1 MDSLE
6 ILNTSQSQVIFFP
19 QTSTLFILL
28 IIFLILVIIIE
39 KLFISLFL
47 LIIPSIFVLVVF
59 LILFHLYILRV
70 LIFIGAF
77 PGKNMLVQFYLRY
90 ISSKEIAKNIK
101 AQLSQ
106 FSLLITNLVN
116 ISEKGELNRTN
127 CEFFFEVIEPI
138 IKIIDDNCKIYK
150 QIFYKYPNDKNEY
163 TEKYADN
170 MNILKNQ
177 IPSSRIPDILNMKT
191 EHDKVVILLDSDKKY
206 FSEIIDQINLINKL
220 LSELLFEGK
229 FEFSNIF
236 KYLHIFF
243 YNSLFRSKEYV
254 RVKMLL
260 NLEFDELSLLNSSNS
275 KLDSVLI
282 KSKRRIGLMI
292 ICGPNLTTLE
302 HLSRSWDLDQLYV
315 DNDIDILLWN
325 YQGYGFSGGSANFTN
340 VKRDIE
346 IVYDYAKNLKV
357 YEKIG
362 VHGLSVGG
370 IPSCYLGKNR
380 KIDLLIADRTFGS
393 VHTIISS
400 IIFSKVFLFL
410 SKILFIENV
419 DNAQSFI
426 EANCFKILLNDPEDS
441 TINDR
446 ISLKSKISK
455 DIIKKIF
462 FQNQDY
468 VTNFDKQ
475 SENILRYILNVE
487 QRKDFYL
494 IFKYLLSFLR
504 KVEEKGNEFDLEM
517 NNNPTN
523 DKLDNENQYNND
535 KLVKLTSND
544 NKAYELPMKNAINV
558 FYYNIKKSFSQIQ
571 SCDDNLYNF
580 VKNETRYEE
589 HINDFFNNFF
599 VFGTTNLNSEESL
612 QLCSV
617 TNNSNILREGIETL
631 ENLINNKDIKEYSN
645 YKIYTN
651 TNKFTDYMKNIE
663 IFFNSNLKEVDN
675 DYINNSKG
683 NLIPLSCGHISFYDD
698 NEYDAFKYY
707 LQKAF
712 GIIIQ
717 DRQ

>member
-6 ILNTSQSQVIFFP
+6 ILNTSQSQDIFLP
-19 QTSTLFILL
+19 QTSTLFILF
-28 IIFLILVIIIE
+28 IIFLIIVIIIE

-47 LIIPSIFVLVVF
+47 LIIPSIFILVIF
-59 LILFHLYILRV
+59 LIVFHLYILRL
-70 LIFIGAF
+70 LIFTGAF

-90 ISSKEIAKNIK
+90 ISSRAIAKNIK
-101 AQLSQ
+101 AHLVQ

-138 IKIIDDNCKIYK
+138 LKLIDDNCKIYD

-163 TEKYADN
+163 TEKYSDN
-170 MNILKNQ
+170 IKILNNQ
-177 IPSSRIPDILNMKT
+177 ISSSRIPDILNMKND
-191 EHDKVVILLDSDKKY
+191 HDKVVILLDSDKKY
-206 FSEIIDQINLINKL
+206 FNEIMAQINLINKL

-236 KYLHIFF
+236 TNLHIFF
-243 YNSLFRSKEYV
+243 NNSLFRSKEYV

-260 NLEFDELSLLNSSNS
+260 DLEFDELSLLNSSNS

-282 KSKRRIGLMI
+282 KSKRRTSLMI

-315 DNDIDILLWN
+315 NNDIDILLWN
-325 YQGYGFSGGSANFTN
+325 YQGYGFSGGSANFSN

-346 IVYDYAKNLKV
+346 IVYDYAKSLKI

-362 VHGLSVGG
+362 VHGLSVRG
-370 IPSCYLGKNR
+370 IPACHLGKNR

-393 VHTIISS
+393 VNMIISS
-400 IIFSKVFLFL
+400 ILFGKVLLYL

-419 DNAQSFI
+419 DNAQNFM

-441 TINDR
+441 TIFDR
-446 ISLKSKISK
+446 ISLKSQISR
-455 DIIKKIF
+455 DTIKKIF

-468 VTNFDKQ
+468 VTNIDKQ
-475 SENILRYILNVE
+475 SENILRYILNIE
-487 QRKDFYL
+487 QRKDFYFT
-494 IFKYLLSFLR
+494 FKYLLSFLQ
-504 KVEEKGNEFDLEM
+504 KVEEEGNEFELEV
-517 NNNPTN
+517 NDNPTN
-523 DKLDNENQYNND
+523 EKIENENQNND

-544 NKAYELPMKNAINV
+544 KVYELPMKNAINV
-558 FYYNIKKSFSQIQ
+558 FYYNIKKSFGQIQ
-571 SCDDNLYNF
+571 SCGDNLYNF
-580 VKNETRYEE
+580 VRNETKYQE

-599 VFGTTNLNSEESL
+599 VFGTTKLNREVR
-612 QLCSV
+612 LCLV
-617 TNNSNILREGIETL
+617 TNNANVLREGIETL
-631 ENLINNKDIKEYSN
+631 EMLMNNKDIKEYSN

-651 TNKFTDYMKNIE
+651 ANKFYEYMKNIE
-663 IFFNSNLKEVDN
+663 VFFNSNLKEVDN

-698 NEYDAFKYY
+698 DEYDAFKFY
-707 LQKAF
+707 LQKAL
-712 GIIIQ
+712 GNIIHDNSDQ
-717 DRQ
+717 DE